1 MITAWM
7 SLAKGSYNIRGLFLI
22 YFGLSQW
29 IVLSQ
34 SQCCYSNLNFFMA
47 STLGGGCSIVG
58 RAITSI
64 INYTGFK
71 SLQGHNYGTN
81 SDGN

>member
-1 MITAWM
+1 
-7 SLAKGSYNIRGLFLI
+7 
-22 YFGLSQW
+22 
-29 IVLSQ
+29 
-34 SQCCYSNLNFFMA
+34 MA

-64 INYTGFK
+64 IKYTGFK

-81 SDGN
+81 SDGNKGKRGRQWPNYF